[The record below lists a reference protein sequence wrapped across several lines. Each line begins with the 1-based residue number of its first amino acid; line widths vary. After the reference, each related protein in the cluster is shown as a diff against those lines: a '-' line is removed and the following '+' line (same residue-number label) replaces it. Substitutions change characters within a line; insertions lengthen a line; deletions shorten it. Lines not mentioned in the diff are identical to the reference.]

1 MAVSMRSSHDSALLR
16 IAPLEP
22 LDDRLEAGA
31 HLQLLALQRLLS
43 EDAGPVGGALARA
56 LPKRAFDIAVSGLL
70 LFVALP
76 IIAVVVI
83 AIKLDSPGPVFYQAR
98 RIGYRGRPLRMLKF
112 RKMHEAA
119 TGSALTTDGDQR
131 FTRVGELLARLK
143 LDELP
148 QLWNVLRGEMSLI
161 GPRPEDPSFV
171 AMHAE
176 DFVDI
181 LQAKPGVTGL
191 SQLAFAEESRIL
203 DDDDPTG
210 HYLERILP
218 QKMGM
223 DRLYARR
230 FRLRLDLQILVWTLV
245 AVLARRQVA
254 VHRETG
260 RMNLP
265 RRPQP
270 AHATLPTAPAAA
282 GAPALALA
290 PAGQA
295 PAVLAAEAD
304 EPGDAPRIA

>member
-1 MAVSMRSSHDSALLR
+1 MAVSMRSTHEATLLR
-16 IAPLEP
+16 LAPLEP
-22 LDDRLEAGA
+22 LDDRLEAGQ

-43 EDAGPVGGALARA
+43 EDARPVGRTLARA
-56 LPKRAFDIAVSGLL
+56 AAKRAFDITVSGLL
-70 LFVALP
+70 LLVALP
-76 IIAVVVI
+76 IIAAVVL

-112 RKMHEAA
+112 RKMHDLA
-119 TGSALTTDGDQR
+119 TGSALTTAGDHR
-131 FTRVGELLARLK
+131 FTRVGEWLAKLK

-181 LQAKPGVTGL
+181 LQVKPGVTGL

-210 HYLERILP
+210 HYLQQILP

-230 FRLRLDLQILVWTLV
+230 FRLRLDVHILFWTLV
-245 AVLARRQVA
+245 AVIARRQVA
-254 VHRETG
+254 VHRSTG
-260 RMNLP
+260 SMNL
-265 RRPQP
+265 RRRRQP
-270 AHATLPTAPAAA
+270 GHAPMPAAA
-282 GAPALALA
+282 PGTPAFALA
-290 PAGQA
+290 PAGQ
-295 PAVLAAEAD
+295 PPTVLEIQD
-304 EPGDAPRIA
+304 PGEKSHVA

>member
-43 EDAGPVGGALARA
+43 EDAGPVGGTLARA
-56 LPKRAFDIAVSGLL
+56 AIKRTFDVVVSGLL

-76 IIAVVVI
+76 IIAAVVL

-112 RKMHEAA
+112 RKMHDLA
-119 TGSALTTDGDQR
+119 TGSALTTAGDHR
-131 FTRVGELLARLK
+131 FTRVGEWLAKLK

-181 LQAKPGVTGL
+181 LQVKPGVTGL

-210 HYLERILP
+210 HYLRRILP

-223 DRLYARR
+223 DRVYARH
-230 FRLRLDLQILVWTLV
+230 FRLRLDLQILFWTLV
-245 AVLARRQVA
+245 AVLARREVA
-254 VHRETG
+254 VHRATG
-260 RMNLP
+260 RMNL
-265 RRPQP
+265 RRRKGTRQ
-270 AHATLPTAPAAA
+270 AALPGAPPT

-290 PAGQA
+290 PAGQTGV
-295 PAVLAAEAD
+295 VLAEVEDRGETSHVA
-304 EPGDAPRIA
+304 

>member
-1 MAVSMRSSHDSALLR
+1 MAVSMRSSHDNALLR

-22 LDDRLEAGA
+22 LDDRLEPGA

-43 EDAGPVGGALARA
+43 EDAGPVGGTLPRA
-56 LPKRAFDIAVSGLL
+56 IIKRTFDIMVSVLL
-70 LFVALP
+70 LFVVLP
-76 IIAVVVI
+76 IIAVVVL

-112 RKMHEAA
+112 RKMHDLA
-119 TGSALTTDGDQR
+119 TGSALTTAGDHR
-131 FTRVGELLARLK
+131 FTRVGEWLARLK

-148 QLWNVLRGEMSLI
+148 QLWNVLRGQMSLI

-171 AMHAE
+171 ALHAE

-181 LQAKPGVTGL
+181 LQVKPGVTGL

-210 HYLERILP
+210 HYLRRILP

-223 DRLYARR
+223 ARVSPR
-230 FRLRLDLQILVWTLV
+230 HYRLRLDLQILFWTLV
-245 AVLARRQVA
+245 AVLARRQVS
-254 VHRETG
+254 VHRATG
-260 RMNLP
+260 KMNL
-265 RRPQP
+265 RRRKP
-270 AHATLPTAPAAA
+270 AREVALPSVPPA

-290 PAGQA
+290 PAGQTA
-295 PAVLAAEAD
+295 AVLD
-304 EPGDAPRIA
+304 ERDDRGETSHVA